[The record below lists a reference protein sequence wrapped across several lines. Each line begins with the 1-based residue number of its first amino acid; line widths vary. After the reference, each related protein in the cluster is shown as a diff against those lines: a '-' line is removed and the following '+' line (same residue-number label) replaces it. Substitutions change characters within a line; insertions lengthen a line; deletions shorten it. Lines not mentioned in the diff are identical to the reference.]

1 MKRDE
6 HRLGRLLRVRSL
18 QLDLKRAE
26 EAAAANQAATVAAL
40 AQRIQRL
47 AVDAGPR
54 AGSASGLA
62 LAATAHYRERLDGSQ
77 REAGR
82 RVAVAE
88 QQLQAA
94 RARTLEAGRDHGAIE
109 KLVDRARRDRAL
121 DEMRK
126 LADAPAPVKRW
137 HSSCSDQSD

>member
-1 MKRDE
+1 MKRNE
-6 HRLGRLLRVRSL
+6 HRLGRLLRVRAL

-26 EAAAANQAATVAAL
+26 EAAAASQAETIAAL
-40 AQRIQRL
+40 ARRIQRL
-47 AVDAGPR
+47 AVDASPR
-54 AGSASGLA
+54 AGSASGLT
-62 LAATAHYRERLDGSQ
+62 LAATAHYRERLDGSR

-82 RVAVAE
+82 RAAAAE
-88 QQLQAA
+88 QQLEVA

-126 LADAPAPVKRW
+126 LADAPTPTKRW
-137 HSSCSDQSD
+137 HASCSDQPD